1 MIRSTLAALSFALVS
16 HWLSTAAV
24 AAAAPNQSADLQR
37 CRAHSDID
45 ACYDAIRWNPTDPA
59 LLTALGDAFA
69 RENRSADALRIYKRA
84 ATLAPSNRDIAAKV
98 RAIQAKLGAKR
109 GSKAHA
115 QTAKRYSN
123 SEPESQSH

>member
-1 MIRSTLAALSFALVS
+1 MIRSTLAALCFAWVS
-16 HWLSTAAV
+16 LWLSTAAG

-45 ACYDAIRWNPTDPA
+45 ACYDAIRWNPTDPS

-69 RENRSADALRIYKRA
+69 RENRSADALRTYKRA
-84 ATLAPSNRDIAAKV
+84 ATLAPGNRDIAAKISE
-98 RAIQAKLGAKR
+98 IQAKLSAKR
-109 GSKAHA
+109 TSKARA
-115 QTAKRYSN
+115 ETAKRYSN